1 MCGNA
6 SRCIGKY
13 VYDKGLTK
21 KNHVTLETAAGIKEL
36 GLMINDGKVETVT
49 VNMGAP
55 ILDPIKIPVLVDGM
69 EALHVP
75 LVLPTGEVEVS
86 CVSMGN
92 PHAVCFVDDVEAL
105 DMATMGPAIEQ
116 HPLFPNRV
124 NAEFVQV
131 LAPDHLKMRVWE
143 RGAGETLACG
153 TGACATLVAAVMRG
167 LAVREAKV
175 DLRGGSLQ
183 IHWQPDSGT
192 VLLTGEAAFVFE
204 GETI

>member
-1 MCGNA
+1 
-6 SRCIGKY
+6 
-13 VYDKGLTK
+13 
-21 KNHVTLETAAGIKEL
+21 
-36 GLMINDGKVETVT
+36 
-49 VNMGAP
+49 
-55 ILDPIKIPVLVDGM
+55 
-69 EALHVP
+69 
-75 LVLPTGEVEVS
+75 
-86 CVSMGN
+86 
-92 PHAVCFVDDVEAL
+92 
-105 DMATMGPAIEQ
+105 MATMGPAIEL